1 MSCFIFTFLVIL
13 WHTSKCVNTEDLLLL
28 NFFYAVLCMSVS
40 AADVELV
47 AFDACDLVDGAS
59 A

>member
-1 MSCFIFTFLVIL
+1 M
-13 WHTSKCVNTEDLLLL
+13 NTEDLLLL